1 MTLSSVSPLVV
12 WLFGLIVGLVLGWF
26 LWQRPSRR
34 RMDELEARLKER
46 EERLR
51 GHEQALSAAR
61 QQTQTLEASLA
72 AYYKRLT
79 EAYGRI
85 TGLQNELVSLRS
97 THHELRARMETQIAT
112 AMAGKEVQEVELEEL
127 RTKAAELRAG
137 LDIREAEN
145 ADLRHRLEAAQTAR
159 TELENTLSQRDREIE
174 TLNRQVTALQAE
186 LEAAQINRRGLEATL
201 SQRMTELAALQTQ
214 VESLQAQIRERAAA
228 AMTVP
233 LPPVA
238 SDATTTVALAEQ
250 AAAAPQ
256 AETPPVAEAEALAE
270 QAMTPMPVTALDVTA
285 IKARILRASP
295 EAGVTVRQQAW
306 PQDLEKVRGI
316 GEAFAARLYRA
327 GIGTFWELVHLH
339 DAELLAILQPAVSQR
354 RRLDWDAI
362 RQSALALAQE
372 TNTVGLVWSGTRAD
386 DFLPL
391 PGLGKGLARRL
402 YEAGILTYEDLAQQT
417 PEHLAAIF
425 EIPPGGRL
433 DYEAWIAE
441 ARRRI
446 VPSGDDTENV

>member
-1 MTLSSVSPLVV
+1 MILSSVHPLVV
-12 WLFGLIVGLVLGWF
+12 WLIGLVVGLMVGWL
-26 LWQRPSRR
+26 LWQRPGRR
-34 RMDELEARLKER
+34 RMGELEARLRAR

-51 GHEQALSAAR
+51 AHEQALSAAQ
-61 QQTQTLEASLA
+61 QQTQTLETSLA

-85 TGLQNELVSLRS
+85 TELQNELVSLRS

-159 TELENTLSQRDREIE
+159 AELENTLSQRDREIE
-174 TLNRQVTALQAE
+174 TLSRQVTALQAE
-186 LEAAQINRRGLEATL
+186 LEAAHLNRRGLEATL
-201 SQRMTELAALQTQ
+201 GQRMAELAALQTQ
-214 VESLQAQIRERAAA
+214 VESLQAQIQAAA
-228 AMTVP
+228 APMA
-233 LPPVA
+233 PPPA
-238 SDATTTVALAEQ
+238 AAADGATTVALAEQ

-256 AETPPVAEAEALAE
+256 AETPSVAEAEALAE
-270 QAMTPMPVTALDVTA
+270 QAMTPMPVTALDVAA

-354 RRLDWDAI
+354 RRLDWEAI
-362 RQSALALAQE
+362 RQSALTLAQE

-391 PGLGKGLARRL
+391 PGLGKTLARRL
-402 YEAGILTYEDLAQQT
+402 YEAGILTYEDLARQT
-417 PEHLAAIF
+417 PEQLAAVF

-446 VPSGDDTENV
+446 APSGDDTENV